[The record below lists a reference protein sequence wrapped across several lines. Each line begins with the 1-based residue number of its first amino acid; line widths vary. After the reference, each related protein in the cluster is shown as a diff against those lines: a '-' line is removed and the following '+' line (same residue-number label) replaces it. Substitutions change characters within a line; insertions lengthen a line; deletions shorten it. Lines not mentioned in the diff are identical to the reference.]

1 MRSWKNRSCMY
12 LVYALAGAFLAW
24 SLFVF
29 LYQYMAGFGMAKSI
43 FAAFKNPRI
52 LMALWLSIT
61 SACVTAIIALIFGV
75 PLAYFFAVKEFR
87 GKILLAT
94 LTIDVPQTF
103 PPIAEGIILLLML
116 GPQSPFNI
124 NIAYTF
130 AALVIAKLYVC
141 APFVIA
147 LTLRRFKEIQ
157 ESGIDLTARS
167 LGATPFQVFRSI
179 FIPMAF
185 KDTMAGVA
193 LCWARAMG
201 ELGGSLIFA
210 GIIPFKTE
218 DIPTYISVVAETDM
232 ASALA
237 ATMLVTTA
245 SILALLFFKVITP
258 GSALWK
264 AFFYKV

>member
-1 MRSWKNRSCMY
+1 MFI
-12 LVYALAGAFLAW
+12 VYTLACTILIW
-24 SLFVF
+24 TLFIF
-29 LYQYMAGFGMAKSI
+29 LYQYIAGFGIAKSVL
-43 FAAFKNPRI
+43 AAFKNPRI

-61 SACVTAIIALIFGV
+61 SACVTTIIAIIFGV
-75 PLAYFFAVKEFR
+75 PLAYFFAIKEFR
-87 GKILLAT
+87 GKVLLAT

-116 GPQSPFNI
+116 GPQSPFKI

-130 AALVIAKLYVC
+130 MALVIAKLYVC

-147 LTLRRFKEIQ
+147 LSLRRFKEIQ
-157 ESGIDLTARS
+157 ESGIDLTAQS
-167 LGATPFQVFRSI
+167 LGATPFQVFRTV
-179 FIPMAF
+179 FIPMAY

-218 DIPTYISVVAETDM
+218 DIPTFISVMSSDT

-245 SILALLFFKVITP
+245 SILALLFFKVITS
-258 GSALWK
+258 GSGLWK
-264 AFFYKV
+264 ALFYKI

>member
-1 MRSWKNRSCMY
+1 MKKMY
-12 LVYALAGAFLAW
+12 SVLLSLVYGLAIFFLAW

-29 LYQYMAGFGMAKSI
+29 IYQYVAGFGMAQSI
-43 FAAFKNPRI
+43 LHSFKNPRI
-52 LMALWLSIT
+52 LIALWLSIA
-61 SACVTAIIALIFGV
+61 SACVTAFIALIFGV
-75 PLAYFFAVKEFR
+75 SLAYFFAIKSFR
-87 GKILLAT
+87 GKAFLAT

-116 GPQSPFNI
+116 GPQSPFKI

-130 AALVIAKLYVC
+130 VALVIAKLYVC

-147 LTLRRFKEIQ
+147 LSLRRFREIQ
-157 ESGIDLTARS
+157 ESGIDITARS
-167 LGATPFQVFRSI
+167 LGATPFQVFLYV
-179 FIPMAF
+179 FLPMGF
-185 KDTMAGVA
+185 NDIMAGLA

-210 GIIPFKTE
+210 GVIPYKTE
-218 DIPTYISVVAETDM
+218 DIPTYISVIADKDM

-245 SILALLFFKVITP
+245 SILALLFFKLITS
-258 GSALWK
+258 GGALWK
-264 AFFYKV
+264 VLFYKI

>member
-1 MRSWKNRSCMY
+1 MKPWTHRWGLY
-12 LVYALAGAFLAW
+12 FVYTVGCLFLAW
-24 SLFVF
+24 SLFIF
-29 LYQYMAGFGMAKSI
+29 LYQYIASFGMGTAVG
-43 FAAFKNPRI
+43 AALHNPRI
-52 LMALWLSIT
+52 IAALWLSIT
-61 SACVTAIIALIFGV
+61 SACVTAALALVWGV
-75 PLAYFFAVKEFR
+75 PLAYFFSVKEFR
-87 GKILLAT
+87 GKGLLTT

-116 GPQSPFNI
+116 GPTSPFHLNL
-124 NIAYTF
+124 AYTF
-130 AALVIAKLYVC
+130 TALVIAKLYVC

-167 LGATPFQVFRSI
+167 LGATPLQVFRTI
-179 FIPMAF
+179 FIPLAF
-185 KDTMAGVA
+185 KDTMAGLA

-210 GIIPFKTE
+210 GVIPFKTE
-218 DIPTYISVVAETDM
+218 VVPTLISVMSADT

-237 ATMLVTTA
+237 ATILVTTA

-258 GSALWK
+258 GSGLWK
-264 AFFYKV
+264 ALYYKV